1 MIFPTPKQMKTIE
14 ENSEKNGVS
23 CSELM
28 RRAGEAVTLL
38 IYKISRESDLSS
50 GVVFICGSGNNGGDG
65 FVSARSLAES
75 GIPITVVLA
84 CGDPSTELAAK
95 TYCDLSDMD
104 NAEVLNL
111 NDNID
116 KVFDRF
122 SKAAIIVDAVFGTG
136 MHGFLP
142 PQVKACFSYAEQ
154 CDALK
159 IAADVPSGGD
169 CLRGTVAEGTMK
181 CAYTVTFGYKKVGM
195 LSQPLSDYCGEIVVA
210 DIGIK
215 DKCCK
220 DIEYLPTLY
229 EKKAVSELF
238 PKRPASCHKGDFGRL
253 LNISGSAAM
262 SGAAQ
267 LSTSAALRSGAGLV
281 TLASTG
287 SVIKRI
293 ASAVPEATYLPLEAD
308 KHGAI
313 AENSADDI
321 IKALKNKTAVAAG
334 CGLSVTD
341 GTKSVIKKVIKEAD
355 CPIILDADGINCTL
369 DNIDI
374 IRDTKNKLIIT
385 PHIGELAR
393 LSGVTSEIAAA
404 DRLTLAVN
412 LAREY
417 GAVVVAKGV
426 PTFVAG
432 HGKVYVIPA
441 GNPGLARGGSGDVL
455 TGIIASFAAQG
466 IEPLEAAAAGVYV
479 HGAAADAAADELSEI
494 CMLPSDVIRCLSVV
508 FKKMNR

>member
-28 RRAGEAVTLL
+28 RRAGEAITLL

-65 FVSARSLAES
+65 FVAAHSLAES

-84 CGDPSTELAAK
+84 CGDPSTELAGQA
-95 TYCDLSDMD
+95 YCDLSGVPGM
-104 NAEVLNL
+104 EVLDL
-111 NDNID
+111 EDNKD
-116 KVFDRF
+116 KIYE
-122 SKAAIIVDAVFGTG
+122 KLGEAAVIVDAVFGTG

-142 PQVKACFSYAEQ
+142 PQVKACFNYAEQ
-154 CDALK
+154 CSAVK

-169 CLRGTVAEGTMK
+169 CLRGTVADGTMK
-181 CAYTVTFGYKKVGM
+181 CTYTVTFGYKKIGM
-195 LSQPLSDYCGEIVVA
+195 LMGPLADHCGEIVVA
-210 DIGIK
+210 NIGIT
-215 DKCCK
+215 DKCSK
-220 DIEYLPTLY
+220 DIEYLPELY
-229 EKKAVSELF
+229 DKNSVKELF
-238 PKRPASCHKGDFGRL
+238 PGRPENCHKGDFGRL
-253 LNISGSAAM
+253 LNISGCASM

-281 TLASTG
+281 TLASTTT
-287 SVIKRI
+287 VINRI
-293 ASAVPEATYLPLEAD
+293 ASAVPEATFLPLEAD
-308 KHGAI
+308 KRGGI
-313 AENSADDI
+313 AENSKDAVA
-321 IKALKNKTAVAAG
+321 KAMKNKTAVSAG

-341 GTKSVIKKVIKEAD
+341 GTRSVIKRVIKEAD
-355 CPIILDADGINCTL
+355 CPIILDADGINCIA

-393 LSGVTSEIAAA
+393 LAGVTSEMAAA

-412 LAREY
+412 IAREY

-432 HGKVYVIPA
+432 QGKVYVLPA

-455 TGIIASFAAQG
+455 TGLIASFAAQG
-466 IEPLEAAAAGVYV
+466 MDPLDAAAAGVCI
-479 HGAAADAAADELSEI
+479 HGAAADAAADELSEV
-494 CMLPSDVIRCLSVV
+494 CMLPSDVIRCLSAV

>member
-1 MIFPTPKQMKTIE
+1 MNK
-14 ENSEKNGVS
+14 
-23 CSELM
+23 
-28 RRAGEAVTLL
+28 
-38 IYKISRESDLSS
+38 
-50 GVVFICGSGNNGGDG
+50 
-65 FVSARSLAES
+65 
-75 GIPITVVLA
+75 
-84 CGDPSTELAAK
+84 
-95 TYCDLSDMD
+95 
-104 NAEVLNL
+104 
-111 NDNID
+111 ID
-116 KVFDRF
+116 K
-122 SKAAIIVDAVFGTG
+122 
-136 MHGFLP
+136 
-142 PQVKACFSYAEQ
+142 
-154 CDALK
+154 AL
-159 IAADVPSGGD
+159 
-169 CLRGTVAEGTMK
+169 
-181 CAYTVTFGYKKVGM
+181 
-195 LSQPLSDYCGEIVVA
+195 
-210 DIGIK
+210 
-215 DKCCK
+215 
-220 DIEYLPTLY
+220 
-229 EKKAVSELF
+229 SELF
-238 PKRPASCHKGDFGRL
+238 PERPKTCHKGDFGRL
-253 LNISGSAAM
+253 LNIAGCAAM

-321 IKALKNKTAVAAG
+321 IKALKNTTAVAAG

-412 LAREY
+412 IAREY

-479 HGAAADAAADELSEI
+479 HGAAADAAADELSEV
-494 CMLPSDVIRCLSVV
+494 CMLPSDVIRCLSAV

>member
-1 MIFPTPKQMKTIE
+1 MFFPTPKQMKTIE
-14 ENSEKNGVS
+14 SNSEKNGVS

-28 RRAGEAVTLL
+28 RSAGEAVTLL
-38 IYKISRESDLSS
+38 IYKISRETDLSS

-65 FVSARSLAES
+65 FVAAHSLAES

-84 CGDPSTELAAK
+84 CGDPTTELAGKA
-95 TYCDLSDMD
+95 YCDLSEINDM
-104 NAEVLNL
+104 EVLDL
-111 NDNID
+111 NDNVG
-116 KVFDRF
+116 KVFERF
-122 SKAAIIVDAVFGTG
+122 SKAAVIVDAVFGTG
-136 MHGFLP
+136 MHGYLP
-142 PQVKACFSYAEQ
+142 PQVKACFSYAER
-154 CDALK
+154 CEAIK

-169 CLRGTVAEGTMK
+169 CLRGTVAEGTLK
-181 CAYTVTFGYKKVGM
+181 CDYTVTFGYKKVGM
-195 LSQPLSDYCGEIVVA
+195 LSAPLDHYCGEIVVA
-210 DIGIK
+210 DIGIT

-229 EKKAVSELF
+229 EEGSVSELF
-238 PKRPASCHKGDFGRL
+238 PKRPKNCHKGSFGRL
-253 LNISGSAAM
+253 LNISGCASM
-262 SGAAQ
+262 SGAAL
-267 LSTSAALRSGAGLV
+267 LSTNAALRSGAGLV

-287 SVIKRI
+287 TVINRI

-308 KHGAI
+308 KRGAI
-313 AENSADDI
+313 AEISGDVI
-321 IKALKNKTAVAAG
+321 VKALKNKTAVSAG

-341 GTKSVIKKVIKEAD
+341 GTKSVIKRVIKEAD
-355 CPIILDADGINCTL
+355 CPIILDADGINCIA

-393 LSGVTSEIAAA
+393 LSGVSHQAAA
-404 DRLTLAVN
+404 GDRLTLAVN
-412 LAREY
+412 IAREY

-432 HGKVYVIPA
+432 RGRVYVIPA

-466 IEPLEAAAAGVYV
+466 IDPLDAAAAGVYI
-479 HGAAADAAADELSEI
+479 HGAAADCAAEELSEI